1 MGFLQDMLS
10 ATALPA
16 GPTTA
21 EPEPVTV
28 TDSPVVPVLPG
39 TSVIGR
45 LLSSA
50 PRSVPPAAPATQAKV
65 APVEPEPV
73 TVTDTPM
80 APVLPGTS
88 VIGRLLSSAPRS
100 VPPAAPA
107 TQAKVAPASPAA
119 PAAAPATTPTPAA
132 PPSPYRSPYRI
143 TDRFAGSSDLPTLIE
158 RLEAATEI
166 SLDLETTALT
176 PWAAPSPSGKA
187 LTIGNDLTI
196 SRYCR
201 ANSCSIDARPRAR
214 ILAVETDSGLMC
226 AIDLDTLI
234 PDEID
239 ALITALARPDVTW
252 VGHNLGF
259 DLQWIFH
266 LSPGARPG
274 RIIDTMLLTT
284 ARRPQTETD
293 IIHRIA
299 DALPVGQGIESDLR
313 AEIDRRAA
321 GKAKRGDEADG
332 GLGLNLLSMHLL
344 GEKLEKSYQKPHNW
358 MPGTLSDG
366 HLTYCLSDIH
376 QPRLLA
382 RILLG
387 LPQNAPMSA
396 VLAAVDQHPGGKAY
410 KIFETAV
417 PRLVQM
423 QHNGLRID
431 RTAVEAF
438 KIEKRAAAEAASVEL
453 FAAAP
458 GLTRYKAALF
468 SGGLTADLKSGVAAE
483 LERITGKPCPQTA
496 AGEPELGA
504 AGLALAYP
512 GQPAVVALAALRGA
526 MKEAAMAAEYAAAAD
541 SDGRLHPLT
550 SIKTVTGRTASQEP
564 NLQNMPRG
572 QGFRALFRARPGFKV
587 LATDFSAIE
596 MVVAAALAERNY
608 AEFLCNNLKIERW
621 ILKGS
626 PVLQQVLAAIRSGQ
640 PAMPLIPPGWPL
652 AEPQFGA
659 DVGFYAP
666 YYASRYAVVL
676 ARLQS
681 AGCRFRQD
689 TLLSDIEKMA
699 LPTAFRT
706 GIDPHL
712 LTALGTEI
720 RAARFDAG
728 GRSALEYLTRLS
740 QDERGG
746 LKKTLA
752 EPRKKA
758 KPLNFGLLYGMSAD
772 GLWRLGVT
780 SYGLT
785 WTIEEA
791 TEARSAWFE
800 MYPEIEL
807 WHLLIKNSHSTK
819 KTVIKYGKIVEPTEG
834 GRIFT
839 SRTLSSRPVIGSA
852 MREAANYSDQ
862 GTAAE
867 IALDSIVR
875 LPEWLAERFVNFV
888 HDELVFE
895 VETDRTEQAKVEI
908 ESAMLGAAKDVLGRY
923 RVPCGVETAIGDH
936 WIH

>member
-1 MGFLQDMLS
+1 MGLISDLLNTTAAAPSLVRPSLKPHADHTPPEADHTPLQGSPSGLLS
-10 ATALPA
+10 ALLSNTYSRVPNAGSHATAPA
-16 GPTTA
+16 GP
-21 EPEPVTV
+21 
-28 TDSPVVPVLPG
+28 
-39 TSVIGR
+39 
-45 LLSSA
+45 
-50 PRSVPPAAPATQAKV
+50 
-65 APVEPEPV
+65 
-73 TVTDTPM
+73 
-80 APVLPGTS
+80 
-88 VIGRLLSSAPRS
+88 
-100 VPPAAPA
+100 
-107 TQAKVAPASPAA
+107 
-119 PAAAPATTPTPAA
+119 AAPATTPTPAA
-132 PPSPYRSPYRI
+132 PPSPFHI
-143 TDRFAGSSDLPTLIE
+143 TDRFAGSADLPMFIE
-158 RLEAATEI
+158 RLEAAREI
-166 SLDLETTALT
+166 SVDLETTALT
-176 PWAAPSPSGKA
+176 PWAAPSPSGKS

-196 SRYCR
+196 SHYCR
-201 ANSCSIDARPRAR
+201 AHACSIDARPRAR
-214 ILAVETDSGLMC
+214 ILAVETDSGLIC

-239 ALITALARPDVTW
+239 ALITALARPDVIW

-284 ARRPQTETD
+284 ACRPETESE
-293 IIHRIA
+293 IIQRVA
-299 DALPVGQGIESDLR
+299 GALPVGQGIESDLR

-344 GEKLEKSYQKPHNW
+344 SEKLEKSYQKPHNW
-358 MPGTLSDG
+358 MPGTLSEG
-366 HLTYCLSDIH
+366 HLAYCLGDIH

-387 LPQNAPMSA
+387 LTKDAPI
-396 VLAAVDQHPGGKAY
+396 AAVIEAIDQHPGGRAY

-431 RTAVEAF
+431 KQAVEAF
-438 KIEKRAAAEAASVEL
+438 QITKQAAAEAAAGEL

-458 GLTRYKAALF
+458 GLARFKDALF

-512 GQPAVVALAALRGA
+512 GQPAVIALASLRGA
-526 MKEAAMAAEYAAAAD
+526 LKEAAMAGEYAAAAD

-550 SIKTVTGRTASQEP
+550 GIKTVTGRTASQEP

-572 QGFRALFRARPGFKV
+572 QGFRSLFRARPGYQII
-587 LATDFSAIE
+587 ATDFSAIE

-621 ILKGS
+621 IMKGS
-626 PVLQQVLAAIRSGQ
+626 PVLRQVLAAIKSGQ

-652 AEPQFGA
+652 PEPKFGA
-659 DVGFYAP
+659 DVGLYAP
-666 YYASRYAVVL
+666 YYTSRYAVVL

-689 TLLSDIEKMA
+689 SLLKDIEKMA

-728 GRSALEYLTRLS
+728 GRSALEYLTSLS
-740 QDERGG
+740 QDERDG

-752 EPRKKA
+752 EPRKRA

-785 WTIEEA
+785 WTIEA
-791 TEARSAWFE
+791 C
-800 MYPEIEL
+800 
-807 WHLLIKNSHSTK
+807 
-819 KTVIKYGKIVEPTEG
+819 
-834 GRIFT
+834 
-839 SRTLSSRPVIGSA
+839 LSG
-852 MREAANYSDQ
+852 
-862 GTAAE
+862 
-867 IALDSIVR
+867 
-875 LPEWLAERFVNFV
+875 
-888 HDELVFE
+888 
-895 VETDRTEQAKVEI
+895 
-908 ESAMLGAAKDVLGRY
+908 
-923 RVPCGVETAIGDH
+923 
-936 WIH
+936 